1 MKIEKAENLL
11 SNSRYKT
18 KYVIHI
24 RNGKAVSSHGL
35 VLKKFHEVFKFN
47 KNHVLI

>member
-11 SNSRYKT
+11 SNSRYET

-24 RNGKAVSSHGL
+24 RNGKAVSSHELG
-35 VLKKFHEVFKFN
+35 LKKFHEVFKFN